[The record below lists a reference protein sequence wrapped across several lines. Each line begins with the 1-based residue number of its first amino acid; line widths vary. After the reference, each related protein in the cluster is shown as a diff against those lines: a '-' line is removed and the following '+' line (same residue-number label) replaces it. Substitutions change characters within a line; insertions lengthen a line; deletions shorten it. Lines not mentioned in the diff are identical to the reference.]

1 MDKHLLYRFF
11 QGNTTIEEEKYI
23 RQWMESSP
31 ENKST
36 LFAERK
42 LFDAMILLPE
52 EEAVPIKK
60 TRAFPVKELLR
71 IAAAVA
77 ITFLISFLYYHNPNE
92 EKLVIAMQKINV
104 PAGQRINMRLPDG
117 TDVWI
122 NSRSSLEYPSVFT
135 GKNRTVKLEGEAYF
149 EVTHNEKMPFVVNT
163 HQGDIEVLGTSFNVE
178 AYPIDNSFVTSLME
192 GSVKIKRNN
201 RYFTLKPDQL
211 AYLKD
216 GQFFIEPI
224 TDYNPYRWRE
234 GLICFKDESF
244 TNIMRKFEKYYDIR
258 IVNELPGI
266 QSISYTGKFR
276 QSDGVLYA
284 LRLLQKD
291 IKFTF
296 TRDEENQIIYIK

>member
-1 MDKHLLYRFF
+1 MDKRLLYRFF
-11 QGNTTIEEEKYI
+11 QGNTTIDEEKHI
-23 RQWMESSP
+23 REWMELSS
-31 ENKST
+31 ENEKT

-42 LFDAMILLPE
+42 LFDAMILFPE
-52 EEAVPIKK
+52 EEVAAIKK
-60 TRAFPVKELLR
+60 TKAFPLKELLR

-77 ITFLISFLYYHNPNE
+77 ITLFISFLYYHEPDK
-92 EKLVIAMQKINV
+92 EKLVITTQRINV

-122 NSRSSLEYPSVFT
+122 NSRSSIEYPSVFM
-135 GKNRTVKLEGEAYF
+135 GNNRTVRLEGEAYF
-149 EVTHNEKMPFVVNT
+149 EVTHNEKMPFVVST
-163 HQGDIEVLGTSFNVE
+163 PHGDVEVLGTSFNVE
-178 AYPIDNSFVTSLME
+178 AYPTDNSFVTSLME
-192 GSVKIKRNN
+192 GSVKIKRDN
-201 RYFTLKPDQL
+201 RYFILKPDQL
-211 AYLKD
+211 AYLRN
-216 GQFFIEPI
+216 GQFYIEPI

-244 TNIMRKFEKYYDIR
+244 TNIMKKFEKYYDIR
-258 IVNELPGI
+258 IINELPGI